1 MMIKNKN
8 ENTSSEKVVNQNSE
22 QTKTETKNTEV

>member
-1 MMIKNKN
+1 MIKNKN